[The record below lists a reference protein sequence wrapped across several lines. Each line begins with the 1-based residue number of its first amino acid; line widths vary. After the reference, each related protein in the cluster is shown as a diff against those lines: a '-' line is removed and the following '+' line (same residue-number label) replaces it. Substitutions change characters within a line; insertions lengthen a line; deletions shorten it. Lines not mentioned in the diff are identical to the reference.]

1 MITTAQC
8 KEQISKWCQQNED
21 FVCNEFSPKLTHSQ
35 FLLST
40 KEANWKRMS
49 KTKNG
54 NEIERV
60 FDCKPF
66 DDQLRAYV
74 VELNGKVTIQVQG
87 E

>member
-1 MITTAQC
+1 MNTAEC
-8 KEQISKWCQQNED
+8 KELIVKWCQQNED

-40 KEANWKRMS
+40 KETNWKRIS
-49 KTKNG
+49 KTKDSYG
-54 NEIERV
+54 IERV

-66 DDQLRAYV
+66 DDQLRAYA
-74 VELNGKVTIQVQG
+74 VELNGKVTISVQG

>member
-1 MITTAQC
+1 MNTAEC
-8 KEQISKWCQQNED
+8 KELIVKWCQKNED
-21 FVCNEFSPKLTHSQ
+21 FICEQFSPRLTHSQ

-40 KEANWKRMS
+40 KEANWKRII
-49 KTKNG
+49 KTKDG
-54 NEIERV
+54 NDIERV